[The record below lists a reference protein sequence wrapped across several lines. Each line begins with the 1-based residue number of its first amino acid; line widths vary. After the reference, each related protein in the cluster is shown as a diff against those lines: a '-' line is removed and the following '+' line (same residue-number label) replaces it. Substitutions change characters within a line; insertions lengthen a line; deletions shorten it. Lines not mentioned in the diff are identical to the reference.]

1 MENQNHIGEQLKELN
16 TCLNEIGYALGACYS
31 EDNSKPPN
39 LTDVVQVAL
48 KQVRK
53 HLNSQV
59 ASFFLLN
66 KDGLLARVGIEGT
79 DGRNKAIDNQWLPK
93 EQYKPGESFSGKAVP
108 PVGNDSIYGSPNY
121 SNNLNNNYKGMKY
134 GSDYLKKL
142 RYLRSIIS
150 VPLNGFHRTF
160 GTLEVLNKKGND
172 EFTPDDIYRLMLI
185 GNLIANHISHY
196 KREYRRYVDDQL
208 TDWLVRVESE
218 QIDSIEINTFLA
230 KVLISETTPYKV
242 CIIRRVDDQGDLQNL
257 AKEKTEEISWE
268 GRNPELVNVNKNG
281 TVTAQVFRSKKPSYI
296 DDIEDAIEKNIYK
309 FRNED
314 WYKLSNIK
322 SIAVLPL
329 LASGQ
334 MVGTITVYTG
344 YKHKFSQGNK
354 TFLKNVASLLASII
368 VIKGYKEQLRATEKE
383 LTEERHKFF
392 ATSRQVSYD
401 SVMKGF
407 LHQYKN
413 ELIEFSEVF
422 SQLSEDSSKSI
433 KQKQQIIDTQKA
445 RIQKRVAEIRKQF
458 TEDTDDA
465 DIVNINKSIKY
476 VVALFVSDESN
487 IELSANY
494 DEEIPE
500 IEVSEAKIKDV
511 IYNLVNNAIAAIK
524 RANRKKGKLSVAT
537 SIITLN
543 RIQYIEIIIQD
554 NGDGI
559 HSEIQDRIFEQ
570 GFTTRGKDGGTG
582 MGLFV
587 TNEIITDY
595 GGRIRVES
603 KIRYE
608 TIFKIHIP
616 LKRYMI

>member
-16 TCLNEIGYALGACYS
+16 TCLNEIGYALGACHS

-59 ASFFLLN
+59 ASLFLLN

-93 EQYKPGESFSGKAVP
+93 EQYEPGQSFSGKAVP

-134 GSDYLKKL
+134 GPDYLNKL
-142 RYLRSIIS
+142 RYLRSGIS

-160 GTLEVLNKKGND
+160 GSLEVLNKKGND
-172 EFTPDDIYRLMLI
+172 EFTPDDVYRLMLI
-185 GNLIANHISHY
+185 GSLVADHVSHY
-196 KREYRRYVDDQL
+196 KREYRKYVYSQL

-218 QIDSIEINTFLA
+218 QIDSKEINTFLA
-230 KVLISETTPYKV
+230 KALISETTPYKV
-242 CIIRRVDDQGDLQNL
+242 CIIRKVDVQGDLQNL
-257 AKEKTEEISWE
+257 AKEKTEDISWE
-268 GRNPELVNVNKNG
+268 ERNPELVNVNNNG

-296 DDIEDAIEKNIYK
+296 DDIDDAIEKNRYK
-309 FRNED
+309 FHNEK
-314 WYKLSNIK
+314 WYELSNIK

-334 MVGTITVYTG
+334 MVGTITVSTG

-368 VIKGYKEQLRATEKE
+368 VIKGYKEQLRATERE
-383 LTEERHKFF
+383 LTEERHQFF

-401 SVMKGF
+401 SVIKGF

-413 ELIEFSEVF
+413 ELLEFSEVF

-433 KQKQQIIDTQKA
+433 NQKQQIIDRQKGCIK
-445 RIQKRVAEIRKQF
+445 RRVAEISKQF
-458 TEDTDDA
+458 REDTDDA
-465 DIVNINKSIKY
+465 DVVNINKSIQY
-476 VVALFVSDESN
+476 VATLFISDEPD

-494 DEEIPE
+494 DEKIPE

-524 RANRKKGKLSVAT
+524 RSKRKKGQLSVAT
-537 SIITLN
+537 SIINLN

-559 HSEIQDRIFEQ
+559 PNEIQDRIFEQ
-570 GFTTRGKDGGTG
+570 GFTTRRKEGGTG

-587 TNEIITDY
+587 VHEIITDY
-595 GGRIRVES
+595 GGKISVDS
-603 KIRYE
+603 KVGHG
-608 TIFKIHIP
+608 TIFKVYIP
-616 LKRYMI
+616 LKRYQI

>member
-1 MENQNHIGEQLKELN
+1 MENQNHIGEQLNDLN
-16 TCLNEIGYALGACYS
+16 ACLNEIGDALGASHS

-66 KDGLLARVGIEGT
+66 KDGVLARVGIEGT
-79 DGRNKAIDNQWLPK
+79 DGRNKVIDNQWLPK

-121 SNNLNNNYKGMKY
+121 SNTLNNNYKGMKY
-134 GSDYLKKL
+134 GPEYFNKLSYLK
-142 RYLRSIIS
+142 SGIS
-150 VPLNGFHRTF
+150 VPLNGFNRTF
-160 GTLEVLNKKGND
+160 GSLEVLNKKGND
-172 EFTPDDIYRLMLI
+172 EFTPDDVYRLMLI
-185 GNLIANHISHY
+185 GNLVANHISHY

-218 QIDSIEINTFLA
+218 QIDSKEINTFLA
-230 KVLISETTPYKV
+230 KALISETTPYKV
-242 CIIRRVDDQGDLQNL
+242 CIIRKVDDQGDLQNL
-257 AKEKTEEISWE
+257 AKEKTEDISWE
-268 GRNPELVNVNKNG
+268 GRNPEVVNVNQNG

-309 FRNED
+309 FHNEY
-314 WYKLSNIK
+314 WIKLNNIK
-322 SIAVLPL
+322 SMAVFPL
-329 LASGQ
+329 LVSGQ
-334 MVGTITVYTG
+334 MVGTVTVATG

-354 TFLKNVASLLASII
+354 TFLKKVASLLASII
-368 VIKGYKEQLRATEKE
+368 VIQGYKEQLRATERE
-383 LTEERHKFF
+383 LAEEKHKFF
-392 ATSRQVSYD
+392 AASRQVSYD

-433 KQKQQIIDTQKA
+433 KQKQQIIDRQKGWI
-445 RIQKRVAEIRKQF
+445 RKRVAEINKEFR
-458 TEDTDDA
+458 EDTDDA
-465 DIVNINKSIKY
+465 DVVNINKSIKY
-476 VVALFVSDESN
+476 VATLFVSDEPD
-487 IELSANY
+487 IQLSASY

-524 RANRKKGKLSVAT
+524 RAKPKKGQLSVAT
-537 SIITLN
+537 SIIPLN
-543 RIQYIEIIIQD
+543 RISYIEIIIRD

-559 HSEIQDRIFEQ
+559 PNEIQDDIFEQ
-570 GFTTRGKDGGTG
+570 GFTTRSKDGGTG

-587 TNEIITDY
+587 VHEIITDY
-595 GGRIRVES
+595 GGKISVDS
-603 KIRYE
+603 KVGHG
-608 TIFKIHIP
+608 TIFKIYIP
-616 LKRYMI
+616 LKRYRV

>member
-16 TCLNEIGYALGACYS
+16 TCLNEIGYALGACHS

-59 ASFFLLN
+59 ASLFLLN

-93 EQYKPGESFSGKAVP
+93 EQYEPGQSFSGKAVP

-134 GSDYLKKL
+134 GPDYLNKL
-142 RYLRSIIS
+142 RYLRSGIS

-160 GTLEVLNKKGND
+160 GSLEVLNKKCND
-172 EFTPDDIYRLMLI
+172 EFTPDDVYRLMLI
-185 GNLIANHISHY
+185 GSLVADHVSHY
-196 KREYRRYVDDQL
+196 KREYRKYVYSQL

-218 QIDSIEINTFLA
+218 QIDSKEINTFLA
-230 KVLISETTPYKV
+230 KALISETTPYKV
-242 CIIRRVDDQGDLQNL
+242 CIIRKVDVQGDLQNL
-257 AKEKTEEISWE
+257 AKEKTEDISWE
-268 GRNPELVNVNKNG
+268 ERNPELVNVNNNG

-296 DDIEDAIEKNIYK
+296 DDIDDAIEKNRYK
-309 FRNED
+309 FHNEK
-314 WYKLSNIK
+314 WYELSNIK

-334 MVGTITVYTG
+334 MVGTITVSTG

-368 VIKGYKEQLRATEKE
+368 VIKGYKEQLRATERE
-383 LTEERHKFF
+383 LTEERHQFF

-401 SVMKGF
+401 SVIKGF

-413 ELIEFSEVF
+413 ELLEFSEVF

-433 KQKQQIIDTQKA
+433 NQKQQIIDRQKGCIK
-445 RIQKRVAEIRKQF
+445 RRVAEISKQF
-458 TEDTDDA
+458 REDTDDA
-465 DIVNINKSIKY
+465 DVVNINKSIQY
-476 VVALFVSDESN
+476 VATLFISDEPD

-494 DEEIPE
+494 DEKIPE

-524 RANRKKGKLSVAT
+524 RSKRKKGQLSVAT
-537 SIITLN
+537 SIINLN

-559 HSEIQDRIFEQ
+559 PNEIQDRIFEQ
-570 GFTTRGKDGGTG
+570 GFTTRRKEGGTG

-587 TNEIITDY
+587 VHEIITDY
-595 GGRIRVES
+595 GGKISVDS
-603 KIRYE
+603 KVGHG
-608 TIFKIHIP
+608 TIFKVYIP
-616 LKRYMI
+616 LKRYQI

>member
-1 MENQNHIGEQLKELN
+1 MENQNYIGEQLKELN
-16 TCLNEIGYALGACYS
+16 TCLNEIGYALGAWYS

-59 ASFFLLN
+59 ASLFLLN
-66 KDGLLARVGIEGT
+66 KDGLLARVGIEGS

-93 EQYKPGESFSGKAVP
+93 EQYEPGQSFSGKAVP
-108 PVGNDSIYGSPNY
+108 EVGNDSIYGSPNY
-121 SNNLNNNYKGMKY
+121 SNTLNNNSKGMKY
-134 GSDYLKKL
+134 GPEYFNKLSYLK
-142 RYLRSIIS
+142 SGIS
-150 VPLNGFHRTF
+150 VPLNGFNRTF
-160 GTLEVLNKKGND
+160 GSLEVLNKKGND
-172 EFTPDDIYRLMLI
+172 EFTPDDVYRLMLI
-185 GNLIANHISHY
+185 GNLVANHISHY
-196 KREYRRYVDDQL
+196 KREYRRYVDDHL

-218 QIDSIEINTFLA
+218 QIDSKEINTFLA
-230 KVLISETTPYKV
+230 KALISETTPYKV
-242 CIIRRVDDQGDLQNL
+242 CIIRKVDDQGDLQNL
-257 AKEKTEEISWE
+257 AKEKTEDISWE

-296 DDIEDAIEKNIYK
+296 DDIEDAIEKNRYK
-309 FRNED
+309 FHNEN

-322 SIAVLPL
+322 SVAVLPL

-334 MVGTITVYTG
+334 MVGTIIVYTG

-354 TFLKNVASLLASII
+354 TFLKNIASLLASIL

-413 ELIEFSEVF
+413 ELLGFSEVF
-422 SQLSEDSSKSI
+422 SQLSEDSNKSI
-433 KQKQQIIDTQKA
+433 NQKQQIIDRQKGW
-445 RIQKRVAEIRKQF
+445 IKKRVAEISKQF
-458 TEDTDDA
+458 RGDTDDA
-465 DIVNINKSIKY
+465 DVVNINKSIKY
-476 VVALFVSDESN
+476 VATLFVSDEPD
-487 IELSANY
+487 IELSASYN
-494 DEEIPE
+494 EEIPE

-511 IYNLVNNAIAAIK
+511 IYNLVDNAIAAIK
-524 RANRKKGKLSVAT
+524 RAKPKKGQLSVAT

-543 RIQYIEIIIQD
+543 RISYIEMIIQD

-559 HSEIQDRIFEQ
+559 SSEIQDRIFEQ
-570 GFTTRGKDGGTG
+570 GFTTRREEGGTG

-587 TNEIITDY
+587 ANEIITDY
-595 GGRIRVES
+595 GGKISVES
-603 KIRYE
+603 KIGHG
-608 TIFKIHIP
+608 TIFKIYIP